1 MATCGVILQ
10 FSFLCGLRGYHEYRL
25 LWTPVI
31 DEILA
36 ARPEIGNS
44 FDRYAIAAYKQCG
57 ATEQIVG
64 HLPRE
69 ISRFMYFIIFHGAQI
84 VCKVINTHHRRSPL
98 VQGGLEIPIEV
109 TVTMNSSDAN
119 KQALARCQNWV
130 ELKYKEPVD
139 GHFEDAT
146 DEILRML
153 RDTDSDESEDE
164 SESSEDTESV

>member
-1 MATCGVILQ
+1 MATGGVILQ

-44 FDRYAIAAYKQCG
+44 FDCYAIAAYKQCG

-84 VCKVINTHHRRSPL
+84 ACKVINTHHRRSPL

-130 ELKYKEPVD
+130 ELKYKETVD